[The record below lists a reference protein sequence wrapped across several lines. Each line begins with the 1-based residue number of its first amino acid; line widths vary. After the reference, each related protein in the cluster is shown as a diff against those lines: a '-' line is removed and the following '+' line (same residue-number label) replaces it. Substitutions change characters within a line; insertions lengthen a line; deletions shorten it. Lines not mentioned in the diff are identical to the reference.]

1 MNPDTT
7 PYQLATLAAR
17 IAPQL
22 CADYS
27 KQDKAATLALSLIDT
42 AAHILNQR
50 VAHNKKKKEAG
61 DREEAEKAFCKLYK
75 LTGTHIKYSRA
86 AKVVTGHAEDRHAS
100 LAVRKFE
107 KLMQEPDPFVLE
119 VTAEQLNG
127 YQTVGVPVREVI
139 SWRILAE
146 RLGLC
151 AKKLLT
157 WELRELPKK
166 PRAVS
171 ENGAAGVPETAEKKV
186 KQMPS
191 QSNNLARKRG
201 KRI

>member
-42 AAHILNQR
+42 AARILNQR
-50 VAHNKKKKEAG
+50 IAHNKKEKEAD
-61 DREEAEKAFCKLYK
+61 DREKAEKAFCELYN
-75 LTGTHIKYSRA
+75 LTGAHIKYSRA

-107 KLMQEPDPFVLE
+107 KLMQEPDPFGLE
-119 VTAEQLNG
+119 ITAEQLNG
-127 YQTVGVPVREVI
+127 YQTFGVPVREVI

-146 RLGLC
+146 QLGLC

-157 WELRELPKK
+157 CELRELPKNS
-166 PRAVS
+166 RAVS
-171 ENGAAGVPETAEKKV
+171 ESAAAGVPESAEKQV

-191 QSNNLARKRG
+191 QSRNLARKRG

>member
-1 MNPDTT
+1 MNPDIT

-22 CADYS
+22 CADFS
-27 KQDKAATLALSLIDT
+27 KQNKAATLALSLINT

-50 VAHNKKKKEAG
+50 EAHNKKEKEAA
-61 DREEAEKAFCKLYK
+61 DREKAEKAFCKLYK
-75 LTGTHIKYSRA
+75 LTGAHIKYSRA

-107 KLMQEPDPFVLE
+107 KLMQEPDPFGLE

-139 SWRILAE
+139 AKRILAE
-146 RLGLC
+146 QLGLC

-157 WELRELPKK
+157 CELRELAKK

-171 ENGAAGVPETAEKKV
+171 ENGAAGVPESGKK
-186 KQMPS
+186 S
-191 QSNNLARKRG
+191 EANAFTE
-201 KRI
+201 

>member
-7 PYQLATLAAR
+7 TYQLATLAAR

-22 CADYS
+22 CADFS
-27 KQDKAATLALSLIDT
+27 KQNKAATLALSLIDT

-50 VAHNKKKKEAG
+50 VAHNKKEKEAG

-75 LTGTHIKYSRA
+75 LTGAHIKYSRA

-107 KLMQEPDPFVLE
+107 KLMQEPDPFGLE
-119 VTAEQLNG
+119 ITAEQLNG
-127 YQTVGVPVREVI
+127 YQTFGVPVREVI

-146 RLGLC
+146 QLGLC

-157 WELRELPKK
+157 CELRELPKNS
-166 PRAVS
+166 RAVS
-171 ENGAAGVPETAEKKV
+171 ESGAAGVPESAEKQV

-191 QSNNLARKRG
+191 QSRNLARKRG